1 MKCKLITILSLISL
15 MIVSCVS
22 HKIEYV
28 KEYVPVTDSIEI
40 VRLTNIIDEY
50 SIEQSYYLDSI
61 NNLNNKLNLLN
72 CKYDSL
78 LDDYKISLYKLERIN
93 YYNNIAAKGNNIK
106 FLRGWIKRTLEN

>member
-1 MKCKLITILSLISL
+1 MKCKLVLILSLIVL
-15 MIVSCVS
+15 IAISCAPT
-22 HKIEYV
+22 KIEYV
-28 KEYVPVTDSIEI
+28 KEYIPVTDSVEI

-61 NNLNNKLNLLN
+61 NRLNNDFDSLK

-78 LDDYKISLYKLERIN
+78 LDDYKVSLYKLERIN